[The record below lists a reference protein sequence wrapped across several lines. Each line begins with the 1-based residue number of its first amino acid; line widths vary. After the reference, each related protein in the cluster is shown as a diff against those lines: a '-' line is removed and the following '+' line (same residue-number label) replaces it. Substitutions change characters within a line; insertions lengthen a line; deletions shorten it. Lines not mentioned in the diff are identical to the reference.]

1 MHEKLKG
8 RIWDLESLPH
18 IKMEHI
24 LKWDDEEDTTTLDLF
39 SKFWLATN
47 FGVVKPDQNLEPFFR
62 GSFAA
67 SEAEQLSSQL

>member
-1 MHEKLKG
+1 
-8 RIWDLESLPH
+8 
-18 IKMEHI
+18 MEHI
-24 LKWDDEEDTTTLDLF
+24 LKWDDEEDTTLDLF